1 MFSAFLSLTVRF
13 GRLGPAIW
21 AHVGFNGIA
30 VVTLLSERA
39 S

>member
-1 MFSAFLSLTVRF
+1 MFGILTVRS

-30 VVTLLSERA
+30 VITLLSTGSA
-39 S
+39 